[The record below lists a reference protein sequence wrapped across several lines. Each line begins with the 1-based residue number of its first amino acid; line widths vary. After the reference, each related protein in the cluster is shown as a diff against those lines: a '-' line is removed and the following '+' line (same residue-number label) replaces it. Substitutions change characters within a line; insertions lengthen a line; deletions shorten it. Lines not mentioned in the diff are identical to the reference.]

1 MTVYQIACD
10 NCGAKYKLPETF
22 QGKQAKCQKCGSVI
36 EVQKQREAAS
46 AAAAA
51 PASKPAPAARPA
63 VDRSKPAT
71 AAAPKQAAA
80 AAPKPAAR
88 AGRAGKA
95 DADDGGRPGRGER
108 ETKKDNTM
116 PVLLAGLGLLA
127 VAGGLFFLTQGG
139 DAKPAEPAK
148 AGPVQAQAAPAAPA
162 PAATPAASTPA
173 AAPAAPTPAAPA
185 KSEPAASE
193 PAASEPAKAE
203 PAKAEPPAA
212 AATPAVPE
220 DPTRPKKP
228 WERMRN
234 APASIAEVAD
244 PKSYGDVPWPP
255 GIDDAAKGKLR
266 ELAAE
271 AAGDGIRSTRAK
283 NELQKA
289 GWPAIFALVEQLQK
303 LDYKQAE
310 PSMVGFDLNKLLET
324 ITGGVNLRY
333 EPVDAGESI
342 PAAKAEWNTRTV
354 KGWIEFAGRS
364 VDQEAYDKARAERLK
379 KAGGADK

>member
-22 QGKQAKCQKCGSVI
+22 AGKQAKCQKCGSVI

-51 PASKPAPAARPA
+51 PAAKPAAAARPA
-63 VDRSKPAT
+63 VDRCRPAT
-71 AAAPKQAAA
+71 AEAA
-80 AAPKPAAR
+80 KPAAAR
-88 AGRAGKA
+88 PARAGKA
-95 DADDGGRPGRGER
+95 DADDGGGKKGRGER
-108 ETKKDNTM
+108 EKKKDNTM
-116 PVLLAGLGLLA
+116 PITLAAVGLLA
-127 VAGGLFFLTQGG
+127 IAGGAFFLLGG
-139 DAKPAEPAK
+139 DKPAEAAKPTASPQQAKAEPPKAEAPKAEAPKADAPKVDAPKADAPKAEAPAATPPTGEPAK
-148 AGPVQAQAAPAAPA
+148 AESPA
-162 PAATPAASTPA
+162 PAATPA
-173 AAPAAPTPAAPA
+173 
-185 KSEPAASE
+185 
-193 PAASEPAKAE
+193 
-203 PAKAEPPAA
+203 
-212 AATPAVPE
+212 VPD

-234 APASIAEVAD
+234 APTSIAEVAD
-244 PKSYGDVPWPP
+244 PKSDGVVPWPP
-255 GIDDAAKGKLR
+255 SIDDAKQGELR
-266 ELAAE
+266 GLAEE

-283 NELQKA
+283 NELEKTGGA
-289 GWPAIFALVEQLQK
+289 AIFAVVEQLQK

-324 ITGGVNLRY
+324 ITGGVNMRY
-333 EPVDAGESI
+333 EPVDAGEAI

-364 VDQEAYDKARAERLK
+364 VDQEAFDKARAERLK

>member
-1 MTVYQIACD
+1 MPIT
-10 NCGAKYKLPETF
+10 L
-22 QGKQAKCQKCGSVI
+22 
-36 EVQKQREAAS
+36 AA
-46 AAAAA
+46 
-51 PASKPAPAARPA
+51 
-63 VDRSKPAT
+63 V
-71 AAAPKQAAA
+71 
-80 AAPKPAAR
+80 
-88 AGRAGKA
+88 
-95 DADDGGRPGRGER
+95 
-108 ETKKDNTM
+108 
-116 PVLLAGLGLLA
+116 GLLA
-127 VAGGLFFLTQGG
+127 VAGAAFFLVGG
-139 DAKPAEPAK
+139 KDKPAETPKPAEPAK
-148 AGPVQAQAAPAAPA
+148 QEQAKAEAPKAEAPKPEAPKAEAPKGDAPKAEA
-162 PAATPAASTPA
+162 PAATP
-173 AAPAAPTPAAPA
+173 PTG
-185 KSEPAASE
+185 
-193 PAASEPAKAE
+193 E

>member
-51 PASKPAPAARPA
+51 PAAKPAAAARPA
-63 VDRSKPAT
+63 VDRSKPA
-71 AAAPKQAAA
+71 AAEAG
-80 AAPKPAAR
+80 KPAAAR
-88 AGRAGKA
+88 PARAGKA
-95 DADDGGRPGRGER
+95 DDGADGGKKARGER
-108 ETKKDNTM
+108 ETKKANTM
-116 PVLLAGLGLLA
+116 PITLAAVGLLA
-127 VAGGLFFLTQGG
+127 VAGAAFFLVGG
-139 DAKPAEPAK
+139 KDKPAETPKPAEPAK
-148 AGPVQAQAAPAAPA
+148 QEQAKAEAPKAEAPKPEAPKAEAPKGDAPKAEA
-162 PAATPAASTPA
+162 PAATP
-173 AAPAAPTPAAPA
+173 PTG
-185 KSEPAASE
+185 
-193 PAASEPAKAE
+193 E

>member
-1 MTVYQIACD
+1 
-10 NCGAKYKLPETF
+10 
-22 QGKQAKCQKCGSVI
+22 
-36 EVQKQREAAS
+36 
-46 AAAAA
+46 
-51 PASKPAPAARPA
+51 
-63 VDRSKPAT
+63 
-71 AAAPKQAAA
+71 
-80 AAPKPAAR
+80 
-88 AGRAGKA
+88 
-95 DADDGGRPGRGER
+95 
-108 ETKKDNTM
+108 
-116 PVLLAGLGLLA
+116 
-127 VAGGLFFLTQGG
+127 
-139 DAKPAEPAK
+139 
-148 AGPVQAQAAPAAPA
+148 
-162 PAATPAASTPA
+162 
-173 AAPAAPTPAAPA
+173 
-185 KSEPAASE
+185 
-193 PAASEPAKAE
+193 
-203 PAKAEPPAA
+203 
-212 AATPAVPE
+212 
-220 DPTRPKKP
+220 
-228 WERMRN
+228 MRN

>member
-22 QGKQAKCQKCGSVI
+22 TGKQAKCQKCGSVI

-51 PASKPAPAARPA
+51 PAAKPAAAARPA
-63 VDRSKPAT
+63 VDRSKPA
-71 AAAPKQAAA
+71 AADAA
-80 AAPKPAAR
+80 KPAAAR
-88 AGRAGKA
+88 SARAGKA
-95 DADDGGRPGRGER
+95 DDADGGGKKGRGER
-108 ETKKDNTM
+108 EKKKDNTM
-116 PVLLAGLGLLA
+116 PILLAGVGLL
-127 VAGGLFFLTQGG
+127 VIAGGAFFVLGGGEKPADAAQATTPQQQAKAEPPKADAPKAEAPPAAAPQG
-139 DAKPAEPAK
+139 DAPKADAPKAE
-148 AGPVQAQAAPAAPA
+148 A
-162 PAATPAASTPA
+162 PAATP
-173 AAPAAPTPAAPA
+173 PT
-185 KSEPAASE
+185 
-193 PAASEPAKAE
+193 AE
-203 PAKAEPPAA
+203 PAKAEPTAPAA
-212 AATPAVPE
+212 APAEPATPD

-234 APASIAEVAD
+234 APASMADVAD
-244 PKSYGDVPWPP
+244 PKGYGEVPWPP
-255 GIDDAAKGKLR
+255 GVDDVAKGKLR
-266 ELAAE
+266 ELAAD

-283 NELQKA
+283 NELQKT
-289 GWPAIFALVEQLQK
+289 GWAAIFALVEQLQK
-303 LDYKQAE
+303 LDYKQPEQA
-310 PSMVGFDLNKLLET
+310 MVGFDLNKLLEA